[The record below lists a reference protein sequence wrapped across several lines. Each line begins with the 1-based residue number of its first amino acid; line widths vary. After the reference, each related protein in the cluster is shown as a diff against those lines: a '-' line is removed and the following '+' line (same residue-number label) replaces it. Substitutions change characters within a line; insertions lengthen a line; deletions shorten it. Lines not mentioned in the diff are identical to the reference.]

1 MYFFARQRRIDDLY
15 FYYIISTPDL
25 KDLSYLVDV
34 YRTPLLSWRISEL
47 LIENKWPM
55 TSRTR
60 LTISTSGV
68 TPELLRVIRAIS
80 WVRSYYEAG
89 AAQVKVRLD
98 HKQSWAATAAE
109 QRTAHS
115 HHEEEEVETSS
126 CGEESSFSLWIQQH
140 HQCFCKSRKSIE
152 SLQKDDLTISLCIR
166 KTIRFSL

>member
-1 MYFFARQRRIDDLY
+1 MYFFARQRRINDLY

-34 YRTPLLSWRISEL
+34 YQTPLLSWRISEL

-68 TPELLRVIRAIS
+68 
-80 WVRSYYEAG
+80 SYYEAG

-98 HKQSWAATAAE
+98 HKQS
-109 QRTAHS
+109 
-115 HHEEEEVETSS
+115 
-126 CGEESSFSLWIQQH
+126 
-140 HQCFCKSRKSIE
+140 
-152 SLQKDDLTISLCIR
+152 
-166 KTIRFSL
+166 